1 LGMYAAV
8 EGNGGVGGALQG
20 AMAGMQLG
28 MALGGPM
35 GAAIGAAGGAIV
47 GAIGIGGREKARVYD
62 LKNVRPKIVSDQDSY
77 NQGGMAYTDIYQDF
91 QGLKTTSWAAI
102 RSMGPSAMSYW
113 NDTIKTEI
121 EQAQGKLTAE
131 QRAGRSMYSAQ
142 GASYDI
148 GSDSVPAT
156 GWNLNHAGERIIPSD
171 QNERIT
177 QAMESGS
184 KMPTQAPMGDVHLHV
199 HAIDAQGV
207 SQFLG
212 KYKHNIRSAVNDSYA
227 ENSGGGM

>member
-1 LGMYAAV
+1 
-8 EGNGGVGGALQG
+8 
-20 AMAGMQLG
+20 
-28 MALGGPM
+28 
-35 GAAIGAAGGAIV
+35 
-47 GAIGIGGREKARVYD
+47 
-62 LKNVRPKIVSDQDSY
+62 
-77 NQGGMAYTDIYQDF
+77 
-91 QGLKTTSWAAI
+91 
-102 RSMGPSAMSYW
+102 MGPSAMSYW